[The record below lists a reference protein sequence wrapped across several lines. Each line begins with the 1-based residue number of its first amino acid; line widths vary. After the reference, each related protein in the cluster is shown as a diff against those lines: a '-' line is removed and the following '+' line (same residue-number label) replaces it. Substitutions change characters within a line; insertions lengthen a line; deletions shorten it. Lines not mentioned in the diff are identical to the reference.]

1 MEWTVEWTDK
11 SKKDLKDLDGS
22 SRKQVLQA
30 IKKVQQNPLSQQE
43 GGYGKPLGKKNNM
56 DLTGLFKIVLK
67 RIGIRIVY
75 ELVIEDGKMVIVII
89 GARKESTVYKEAYKR
104 ISK

>member
-43 GGYGKPLGKKNNM
+43 GGYGKPLGN
-56 DLTGLFKIVLK
+56 KITW
-67 RIGIRIVY
+67 I
-75 ELVIEDGKMVIVII
+75 
-89 GARKESTVYKEAYKR
+89 
-104 ISK
+104 

>member
-43 GGYGKPLGKKNNM
+43 GGYGKPLGNKNNM
-56 DLTGLFKIVLK
+56 DLTHVHYNEKKPCPGCRFFRRKRLSFLFYDPEV
-67 RIGIRIVY
+67 
-75 ELVIEDGKMVIVII
+75 
-89 GARKESTVYKEAYKR
+89 
-104 ISK
+104 

>member
-1 MEWTVEWTDK
+1 
-11 SKKDLKDLDGS
+11 
-22 SRKQVLQA
+22 
-30 IKKVQQNPLSQQE
+30 
-43 GGYGKPLGKKNNM
+43 M